1 MSQSPQA
8 GRPATQISSPSEEQT
23 EARPLL
29 AQSVYERL
37 KREIFDFRMPPGQRY
52 AERVL
57 AASLGVSRTPLRVAL
72 HLLANEGYLNHVE
85 GHSSW
90 QVRPLDLDYYD
101 DLYDFRQNIELVSV
115 QCLAK
120 REDLTELR
128 DLCAFWCVPKKQRVS
143 DGQQVAREDER
154 LHRTWVAL
162 AGNREMLRTFDHLT
176 ERIRIIRRLDFIS
189 PERID
194 AAFDEHA
201 EILRLLLARKAESAQ
216 ALITSHIN
224 ASRAEIRH
232 ITVHRLALASA
243 TTGTEGPVHESR

>member
-1 MSQSPQA
+1 MAQSGQA
-8 GRPATQISSPSEEQT
+8 GLRAAHASSPSAAQV

-29 AQSVYERL
+29 AQSVYDRL
-37 KREIFDFRMPPGQRY
+37 KQQIFDFRLPPGQRY
-52 AERVL
+52 TERVL

-72 HLLANEGYLNHVE
+72 HLLANEGYLNHVD

-90 QVRPLDLDYYD
+90 QVKPLDLDYYD
-101 DLYDFRQNIELVSV
+101 DLYDFRLNIELLSV
-115 QCLAK
+115 RSLCK
-120 REDLTELR
+120 RQDLSGLR
-128 DLCAFWCVPKKQRVS
+128 ALCAFWCVPKKQRVS
-143 DGQQVAREDER
+143 DGEQVAREDER

-162 AGNREMLRTFDHLT
+162 AGNREMLRVFDHLT
-176 ERIRIIRRLDFIS
+176 ERIRIIRRLDFIA

-201 EILRLLLARKAESAQ
+201 EILKLLLARKAESAQ

-232 ITVHRLALASA
+232 ITVHRLALAA
-243 TTGTEGPVHESR
+243 GVTETQRPIHEFP